1 MFEHTSN
8 SLLFM
13 GAAFVAILF
22 WLDSR
27 TGKPPHHAYAGG
39 HNPAPRPPEPS
50 VASSATPSQAA
61 PQPRPTQAPT
71 VAATAQPQAQERPAG
86 PATP

>member
-27 TGKPPHHAYAGG
+27 TGKPPHAYAGNAAP
-39 HNPAPRPPEPS
+39 HRAPEQAPSAPAPY
-50 VASSATPSQAA
+50 QAA
-61 PQPRPTQAPT
+61 SQPRPAQAPT
-71 VAATAQPQAQERPAG
+71 APAMSQTE
-86 PATP
+86 PAPGAPTP